1 MTIEEKKNYALTLLD
16 FAAANTDERMM
27 QNLLI
32 EVNSVIEDLWREI
45 LQLEG

>member
-16 FAAANTDERMM
+16 FAATSTDERMM
-27 QNLLI
+27 QNLLA

-45 LQLEG
+45 LELVG